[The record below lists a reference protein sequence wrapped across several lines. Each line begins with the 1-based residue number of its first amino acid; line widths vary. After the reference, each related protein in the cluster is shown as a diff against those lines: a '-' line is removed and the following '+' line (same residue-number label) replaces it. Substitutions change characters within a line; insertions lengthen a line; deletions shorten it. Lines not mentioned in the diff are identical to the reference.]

1 MTTAMAFSMFS
12 LLSFTK
18 VAGMLALAWMRALLV
33 SFFSLALLLCG
44 SAHAE
49 GGCPPGLIPNNTSAP
64 AGSAESLNSCIPIP
78 SDTQGPTWRTRWG
91 AIASDEEGSFGIVT
105 GVATERKAKKAALSK
120 CAAERGSKS
129 CTLDLAF
136 RNQCAAIVTSG
147 SQAFIQGAPY
157 EEDAIAVGQKRCEE
171 SKAAKC
177 WVHYSGCSLPV
188 RAR

>member
-1 MTTAMAFSMFS
+1 MRRSIPAIFAI
-12 LLSFTK
+12 
-18 VAGMLALAWMRALLV
+18 AALA
-33 SFFSLALLLCG
+33 
-44 SAHAE
+44 SAGLHAE
-49 GGCPPGLIPNNTSAP
+49 GGCPPGLMPNNTSAP
-64 AGSAESLNSCIPIP
+64 AGSAESMNSCIPIP
-78 SDTQGPTWRTRWG
+78 TDTQGPAWSTRWG

-105 GVATERKAKKAALSK
+105 GIDSERKAKKAALAK

-147 SQAFIQGAPY
+147 GQVFIQGAAY
-157 EEDAIAVGQKRCEE
+157 EEDAIAAGQKRCAE
-171 SKAAKC
+171 SKAEKC